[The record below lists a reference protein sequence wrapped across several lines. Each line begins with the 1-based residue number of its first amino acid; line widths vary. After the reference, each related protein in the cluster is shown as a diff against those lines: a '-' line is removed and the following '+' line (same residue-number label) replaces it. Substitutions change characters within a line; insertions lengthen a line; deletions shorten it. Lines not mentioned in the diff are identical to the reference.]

1 MKPFFRKPTRRART
15 ESRPT
20 ARRLAITTTLRTK
33 KETEI
38 RRKDIPQPADAA
50 DGDCV

>member
-20 ARRLAITTTLRTK
+20 ARRLAIATTLRTK
-33 KETEI
+33 KETTI
-38 RRKDIPQPADAA
+38 RRKDVPQPADQVEAN
-50 DGDCV
+50 

>member
-20 ARRLAITTTLRTK
+20 ACRLAITTTLRTK
-33 KETEI
+33 KGTTI
-38 RRKDIPQPADAA
+38 RRKDTPQPADQAET
-50 DGDCV
+50 DQV